1 MKIYT
6 FGKIFIILTIPLVL
20 LTSNTF
26 AENNTIEEL
35 HKESAILV
43 SQGKFGEAIEIFDH
57 ILEID
62 PKNVKALINRGA
74 ILITIGQNEGGIND
88 ADEVLTIDPNNIKV
102 LKNKGIAL
110 TNLGYNYDALATFEK
125 AIELV
130 PNDQALKDKRN
141 FLFSQIDLLET
152 STQEKY
158 EVHVQAK
165 LTNQEGKLIS
175 VIEGVSGQYLPSN
188 LVQKELETIP
198 IIDTIE
204 KNDRIYEIRQIIHKF
219 DETEQKTYG
228 TLTFNGKC
236 DEIPG
241 CVNYFAT
248 RIPSI
253 LVDSGDYMIVQ
264 WTIYTLVE

>member
-6 FGKIFIILTIPLVL
+6 FGIIFIILTIPLVL

-26 AENNTIEEL
+26 ADNNTIEEL
-35 HKESAILV
+35 HDKSANLV
-43 SQGKFGEAIEIFDH
+43 SQGKFGEAIEIFDQ

-62 PKNVKALINRGA
+62 PENIKALINRGA
-74 ILITIGQNEGGIND
+74 VLITIGQNQGGIDD
-88 ADEVLTIDPNNIKV
+88 ANMVLTIDPNNIKV
-102 LKNKGIAL
+102 LQNKGIAL
-110 TNLGYNYDALATFEK
+110 TNLGYNYDAITTFEK
-125 AIELV
+125 AIDLV
-130 PNDQALKDKRN
+130 PNDQALKDRRN
-141 FLFSQIDLLET
+141 YLFSQINLLET

-158 EVHVQAK
+158 EVHVQAR
-165 LTNQEGKLIS
+165 LTNQEGKLVS
-175 VIEGVSGQYLPSN
+175 VTEGVAGQYLPSN

-198 IIDTIE
+198 IIDTIK
-204 KNDRIYEIRQIIHKF
+204 KNDKKYEIRQIIHEF
-219 DETEQKTYG
+219 YETEQKTYG
-228 TLTFNGKC
+228 QLQLNGKC